1 MTHKLSLSSADEVGP
16 EAVGWLRRAY
26 EANL

>member
-1 MTHKLSLSSADEVGP
+1 MTHRLALASVDDLDAG
-16 EAVGWLRRAY
+16 ARGWLRRAY

>member
-1 MTHKLSLSSADEVGP
+1 MTHKLAVSSPDDVDH